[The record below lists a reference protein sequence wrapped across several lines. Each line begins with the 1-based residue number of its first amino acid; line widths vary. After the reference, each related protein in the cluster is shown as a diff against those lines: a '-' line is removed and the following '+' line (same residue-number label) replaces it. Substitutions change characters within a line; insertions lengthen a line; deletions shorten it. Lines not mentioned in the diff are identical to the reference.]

1 MPHTGT
7 ILPMPKGGFLSIGS
21 EDGRRTNDPN
31 DRRYFQGDID
41 EVAVYKRALAA
52 DEVQTLFLKGLS

>member
-1 MPHTGT
+1 
-7 ILPMPKGGFLSIGS
+7 MPKGGFLSIGS

-41 EVAVYKRALAA
+41 EVAIYKRALAA
-52 DEVQTLFLKGLS
+52 DEVQSMFLKGL